1 MPGPKAN
8 RGRKAWLVTWEWAG
22 DHAKR
27 ADKVAAILNPRLGG
41 ERVRELVEFL
51 YIFHTASLSEKL
63 SRAANRDQNPYPAK
77 FGTLNG
83 VAWEGEIHCGPNP
96 WLLARLVDDLI
107 VERDQDGKERATWKE
122 RPKPDMSWTRD
133 ESLNG

>member
-1 MPGPKAN
+1 MPGRKAN

-27 ADKVAAILNPRLGG
+27 ADKVAAILSPRLGG
-41 ERVRELVEFL
+41 EHVRELVEFL
-51 YIFHTASLSEKL
+51 YILDTASLSEKL
-63 SRAANRDQNPYPAK
+63 SWAVSRDRNPYPAK

-83 VAWEGEIHCGPNP
+83 VTWEGEILCGHNP

-107 VERDQDGKERATWKE
+107 VERDQEGKERATWKE
-122 RPKPDMSWTRD
+122 RPKPDMSWTG
-133 ESLNG
+133 N